1 LENQTQFAYGPL
13 AFLPPLQQS
22 FHSTIEEALEE
33 DIDPSGLFLLNEVDR
48 EALKKKILRHLE
60 TFSQFTLADLIQEYP
75 LAQGLAEL
83 ITYLSIAT
91 EEGSTII
98 DDTVQEQIHWT
109 TDHEVRK
116 RVKVP
121 RVIFSREP
129 GPMSTSIEYSTLL
142 VSLLK
147 GILDREDS
155 PDLWQSLMQYEGT
168 VREYF
173 SQIGLD
179 LVMDDAEGL
188 AYLRSQEQVE
198 GEDNIPKLLSRRA
211 LSYPQSLLLA
221 LLRKKQIEH
230 EASSSE
236 ERLILDKSLVQQMME
251 VFLGRRQ

>member
-1 LENQTQFAYGPL
+1 
-13 AFLPPLQQS
+13 
-22 FHSTIEEALEE
+22 
-33 DIDPSGLFLLNEVDR
+33 
-48 EALKKKILRHLE
+48 
-60 TFSQFTLADLIQEYP
+60 
-75 LAQGLAEL
+75 
-83 ITYLSIAT
+83 
-91 EEGSTII
+91 
-98 DDTVQEQIHWT
+98 
-109 TDHEVRK
+109 
-116 RVKVP
+116 
-121 RVIFSREP
+121 
-129 GPMSTSIEYSTLL
+129 MSTSIEYSTLL

-251 VFLGRRQ
+251 VFLGVGSNEVKFIDQVEALIKKAADMGFYSDIPQRTGEI

>member
-1 LENQTQFAYGPL
+1 
-13 AFLPPLQQS
+13 
-22 FHSTIEEALEE
+22 
-33 DIDPSGLFLLNEVDR
+33 
-48 EALKKKILRHLE
+48 
-60 TFSQFTLADLIQEYP
+60 
-75 LAQGLAEL
+75 
-83 ITYLSIAT
+83 
-91 EEGSTII
+91 
-98 DDTVQEQIHWT
+98 
-109 TDHEVRK
+109 
-116 RVKVP
+116 
-121 RVIFSREP
+121 
-129 GPMSTSIEYSTLL
+129 MSTSIEYSTLL

-236 ERLILDKSLVQQMME
+236 VRLIFDKSLVQQMME
-251 VFLGRRQ
+251 VFLGVGSNEVKFIDQVEALIKKAADMGFIRIFPKEPEKFEVKKTLRLFVDAVWLGELDQNLQAYREHGEIKYSQGKASQSKEKNDE